1 MRRAAPAAAPV
12 AVDKEV
18 KRKQRM
24 GDIKLDLH
32 RVLLDNLNLA
42 ALEHATEAD
51 LRAEIN
57 AISAEHLNDN
67 AIVLGREDRIILNK
81 ELYDEV
87 TGLGPLET
95 LLQDESVN
103 DILVNGP
110 QQIFVER
117 SGKLELTDVTFKDE
131 RHLLRIIDKIVSAVG
146 RRVDESKP
154 YVDARLKD
162 GSRFNAMV
170 PPVAV
175 DGSLVSIRKF
185 KKDKLG
191 IDDLVQFGAFSEEM
205 AAYLQAAVSTRLNVI
220 VSGGTGSGKT
230 TTLNALSS
238 FIADDERILT
248 IEDTAELQLQQ
259 THVGR
264 MESRPPNVEGKGEV
278 SPRDCLKNALR
289 MRPDRIIVG
298 ETRGEEVI
306 DMLQAMNTGHDGSMT
321 TIHANNPRDGIS
333 RLENMVAMAGIEMPL
348 KAVRSQISSA
358 VNLIVQ
364 ASRLQDGSRRMTSI
378 TEITGMEGDV
388 ISMQEIF
395 RFQRV
400 GPDARQ
406 QDHRPLSQPQACAAT
421 SPSASASGA
430 MICPR
435 PSLNPSQRSKP
446 HGHQCRTHHLR
457 SDLYRRAGARRRA
470 SIWRLFG
477 RSISLNSRVNRRL
490 EMIEK
495 GDTPRGGAGQ
505 ICARRCS
512 STRKSKGIPLYSLW
526 LSEKAQKGRDCL
538 LPATADHGDGRPFG
552 SVLPWPDRRHRDRST
567 RAHRRL
573 HRHGGRC
580 CVYVGV
586 HESQQAHGDHRRTA
600 PRCGR
605 ADGALLARRSPVH
618 QRHHHREQRN
628 PRPACLRIRCDRG

>member
-1 MRRAAPAAAPV
+1 MFSKYKKQAGAAKPASNVAKLKTAQPVAAIEPQQAANQAASLRRPMPTSSAEAAPQ
-12 AVDKEV
+12 DKER
-18 KRKQRM
+18 KRKERL
-24 GDIKLDLH
+24 GEIKIQLH
-32 RVLLDNLNLA
+32 RELLEQLNLA
-42 ALEHATEAD
+42 ALENANETE
-51 LRAEIN
+51 LRAEITTIAN
-57 AISAEHLNDN
+57 EILEEKG
-67 AIVLGREDRIILNK
+67 IVLNRDDRQTLTK

-95 LLQDESVN
+95 LLQDDSVN

-110 QQIFVER
+110 QQVFVER
-117 SGKLELTDVTFKDE
+117 DGKLQLSDVVFKDE
-131 RHLLRIIDKIVSAVG
+131 KHLLRIIDKIVSAVG
-146 RRVDESKP
+146 RRVDESNP
-154 YVDARLKD
+154 YVDARLAD

-170 PPVAV
+170 PPIAV

-191 IDDLVQFGAFSEEM
+191 IDDLVNFGAFTEEM
-205 AAYLQAAVSTRLNVI
+205 AAFLQAAVATRLNII

-238 FIADDERILT
+238 FIDNAERILT

-321 TIHANNPRDGIS
+321 TIHANSARDGVS
-333 RLENMVAMAGIEMPL
+333 RLENMIAMSGIEMPL

-395 RFQRV
+395 RYQRV
-400 GPDARQ
+400 GLTPENKIIG
-406 QDHRPLSQPQACAAT
+406 HFTAT
-421 SPSASASGA
+421 GV
-430 MICPR
+430 
-435 PSLNPSQRSKP
+435 RS
-446 HGHQCRTHHLR
+446 HFSERFRMWGY
-457 SDLYRRAGARRRA
+457 DLPA
-470 SIWRLFG
+470 SIYEPTTME
-477 RSISLNSRVNRRL
+477 SR
-490 EMIEK
+490 
-495 GDTPRGGAGQ
+495 
-505 ICARRCS
+505 
-512 STRKSKGIPLYSLW
+512 
-526 LSEKAQKGRDCL
+526 
-538 LPATADHGDGRPFG
+538 
-552 SVLPWPDRRHRDRST
+552 
-567 RAHRRL
+567 
-573 HRHGGRC
+573 
-580 CVYVGV
+580 
-586 HESQQAHGDHRRTA
+586 
-600 PRCGR
+600 
-605 ADGALLARRSPVH
+605 
-618 QRHHHREQRN
+618 
-628 PRPACLRIRCDRG
+628 